1 MTFGIPQKD
10 NPTEYHFVVVY
21 NTATGEFDMD
31 YDTQSTVFTNGPVYD
46 ADKDEWRRLYDH
58 EWEDDKTDYNIAGDA
73 LYRVL
78 HNTLNK
84 NFF

>member
-1 MTFGIPQKD
+1 MTFGIPQKE
-10 NPTEYHFVVVY
+10 NPTQYHFVVVY
-21 NTATGEFDMD
+21 DTFTGEFQLD
-31 YDTQSTVFTNGPVYD
+31 YETQQTVFANGPVYHE
-46 ADKDEWRRLYDH
+46 DKNEWRPLYDH
-58 EWEDDKTDYNIAGDA
+58 EWERDETTYNIAGDA